1 MHANTRPFV
10 QQGESYSSEALRE
23 GCMPTL
29 VTWLSITHSGDDNLE
44 PSKVFKNQES
54 IIEVHFRFTHFHTQ
68 GHQGGQLTR
77 PDGLFSKISS
87 ISHNFF
93 TPKGKKGGFNS
104 HVLMGCFPNFDVWKL
119 SVSHLFLRMLT

>member
-29 VTWLSITHSGDDNLE
+29 VTWLSITHSGDDNFE

-93 TPKGKKGGFNS
+93 TPKGKKGGQ
-104 HVLMGCFPNFDVWKL
+104 LTRADG
-119 SVSHLFLRMLT
+119 LFSKF